1 MGEDNE
7 AGNRSKLGAI
17 QGVGIAGM
25 APMALI
31 LIGEKERKGRKMIYK
46 ISDPT
51 VLEFMEKVKKLSKMK
66 C

>member
-1 MGEDNE
+1 
-7 AGNRSKLGAI
+7 
-17 QGVGIAGM
+17 M